1 MYMAHSQ
8 YPGNPIA
15 HTKSKKKTGGA
26 PLDRGPTGGDRLVG
40 ISDSIVR
47 YVAEVEKPNHERLE
61 EFRDSNLESLRHRLL
76 SPAPIYPGLDSFE
89 DSRIG
94 MNRVCIEVGRPQK
107 LFY

>member
-40 ISDSIVR
+40 ISGDAQNAVVVR
-47 YVAEVEKPNHERLE
+47 T
-61 EFRDSNLESLRHRLL
+61 
-76 SPAPIYPGLDSFE
+76 
-89 DSRIG
+89 
-94 MNRVCIEVGRPQK
+94 PQ
-107 LFY
+107 